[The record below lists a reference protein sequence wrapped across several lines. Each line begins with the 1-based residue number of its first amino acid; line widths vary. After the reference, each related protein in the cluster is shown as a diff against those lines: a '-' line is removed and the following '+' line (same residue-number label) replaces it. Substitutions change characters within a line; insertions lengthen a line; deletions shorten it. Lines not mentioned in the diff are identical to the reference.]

1 MLKLNNVNKYFNKN
15 RKNEIH
21 VINNTSLEFGESG
34 ITALLGPSGC
44 GKTTLLNAIGGL
56 DKVNS
61 GEIYI
66 NNKRITKV
74 RSSKVDEIRN
84 LNIGYIFQNYNLIE
98 DLSVFD
104 NVAIVLKMIGIKDK
118 EEIKKKVD
126 YVLYKVGMYK
136 YRKRIVSMLSG
147 GERQRVGIARAI
159 VKNPNIIIADE
170 PTGNLDSKNTIE
182 IMNIIK
188 SISKEKLVILV
199 THEKEIAEFYATR
212 IIEIKDGKI
221 VSDIENDA
229 NELDYKIENRIYLK
243 DLNHTN
249 IESEKINVDYY
260 SDNDTKISVKLVVHN
275 NNIYIET
282 KNNKVEVIDSNSSI
296 ELIDDNYRKLD
307 KDSYLNY
314 DFDYDIIKN
323 NGKLKYTS
331 IFNIFSLL
339 KNGFLKIKNYSVLKK
354 MLLAGFFVSSMFV
367 LYSVCNVFGVINI
380 KDEKFV
386 THNKNYLSIDRVSVD
401 DYDKYE
407 KLDFIDY
414 MLPTQSDITL
424 NIKYNYFYQTNEAND
439 IIKGSMT
446 SINTI
451 TDKDIVY
458 GRMPKNEYEIVVD
471 KLSITNTMDNYV
483 AKQVGITKV
492 EEFLDKKVT
501 INNLKPYTIVGIT
514 DLKSPSIYVD
524 NKHFIDI
531 LSNTYNVSIDLG
543 ITSSVPDNFYT
554 YNPDEL
560 ELLDYKL
567 VEDDFKLIKG
577 KLPQSDYEVI
587 VNVNNSFEY
596 PLNKEANINIGDKKI
611 KVVGYYESK
620 KITRFL
626 TNENTLKYK
635 LISNNGAIV
644 IYPKDKDKCINYF
657 KDINV
662 NIKDMYNYDK
672 DAYIEKNKDSLI
684 SSIVLASIILVISLV
699 EIYLMIRSS
708 FLSRIKEVGILRA
721 IGVKKIDIYKMF
733 LGEILA
739 ITLTI
744 SMLGYIF
751 MTYILVGI
759 INLPLLKDKYL
770 LSPTTLGISL
780 LIIFGFNIIF
790 GLLPVFRTI
799 RKTPA
804 NILSRT
810 DID

>member
-1 MLKLNNVNKYFNKN
+1 MIKLNNVNKYFNKN
-15 RKNEIH
+15 KKNEIH
-21 VINNTSLEFGESG
+21 VINNTSLIFDECG

-147 GERQRVGIARAI
+147 GQRQRVGIARAI

-199 THEKEIAEFYATR
+199 THEKDIAKFYATR

-221 VSDIENDA
+221 VSDIKNDS
-229 NELDYKIENRIYLK
+229 NELDLKIDNRIYLK

-249 IESEKINVDYY
+249 IESDNIKVDYY
-260 SDNDTKISVKLVVHN
+260 SDSDTKINVKLVVHN

-296 ELIDDNYRKLD
+296 ELINDNYRKLD

-323 NGKLKYTS
+323 NSKLKYTS

-339 KNGFLKIKNYSVLKK
+339 KNGFLKIKKYSVLKK
-354 MLLAGFFVSSMFV
+354 MLLSGFFISSMFV
-367 LYSVCNVFGVINI
+367 VYSVCNVFGIMNI

-401 DYDKYE
+401 NYIEYE

-414 MLPTQSDITL
+414 MLPTESNITL
-424 NIKYNYFYQTNEAND
+424 NIKYNYFYQTYNAND
-439 IIKGSMT
+439 VIQGSMV

-451 TDKDIVY
+451 SDKDIVY
-458 GRMPKNEYEIVVD
+458 GRMPNNEYEIVVD
-471 KLSITNTMDNYV
+471 KLSLTNTMNNYV
-483 AKQVGITKV
+483 AKQAGITKI
-492 EEFLDKKVT
+492 EEFLNKEVT
-501 INNLKPYTIVGIT
+501 INNLKPYKIVGIT

-524 NKHFIDI
+524 NSHFIDI
-531 LSNTYNVSIDLG
+531 LSNTYNVSIDFG
-543 ITSSVPDNFYT
+543 ITSSISDDYYT
-554 YNPDEL
+554 YNTEQL
-560 ELLDYKL
+560 ELQNYKL
-567 VEDDFKLIKG
+567 VEEDIKLVKG
-577 KLPQSDYEVI
+577 KLPQEDYEVI
-587 VNVNNSFEY
+587 VNINDSYEY
-596 PLNKEANINIGDKKI
+596 PLNKDSKISIGNKKAL
-611 KVVGYYESK
+611 VVGYYESK
-620 KITRFL
+620 KITKFL
-626 TNENTLKYK
+626 TNENTIKYK

-662 NIKDMYNYDK
+662 NIKDMYSYDK
-672 DAYIEKNKDSLI
+672 DAYIKKNKDSLI
-684 SSIVLASIILVISLV
+684 SSIVLAVIILVISLV

-708 FLSRIKEVGILRA
+708 FLSRIKEVGILRS

-759 INLPLLKDKYL
+759 TKLPLLKDNYL
-770 LSPTTLGISL
+770 LNPITLILSL
-780 LIIFGFNIIF
+780 IIIFGFNIIF
-790 GLLPVFRTI
+790 GLIPVFRTI